1 MWAWG
6 AGMGRWAGAVGLALG
21 VCTALGCGAVDEVS
35 EPLREEPPRPSPAPE
50 EEAPVPPPEEALPG
64 DPMWTVQASLP
75 GVQDVVGLASDGT
88 GGVIVLATSHAVGE
102 WGTVIEESGAWV
114 LSRYDLMGQQLWSRA
129 LDIEPATNGP
139 TTLRASALAVS
150 STGEVF
156 IALQLLGEGTLLLGH
171 APPRSDHFL
180 AKLGADGTPRWV
192 HAEKAEALAADGA
205 GGVVAVTR
213 DSTVVRYDATG
224 ARLWTWKAP
233 VTSVVFTHVA
243 VDASGNVVAAGHRK
257 IGLTHDQGYIVGLSA
272 DGSERWR
279 TTTPEQQGW
288 STFTDLALF
297 PDGGLLLTGTFS
309 RTFLWGNYRV
319 NPSCATG
326 PCAVA
331 PYLLA
336 ADAKGQPLWVQ
347 ELSGN
352 ALKPRVAVGLEGD
365 ALVAWEA
372 ACSSSLMRLSP
383 TGEERWKTRSTH
395 APCASNVLLPRDIDF
410 LRDGTLVRAGMFSG
424 PRTFIGGARFT
435 ADTGDVFLQ
444 RLYP

>member
-1 MWAWG
+1 
-6 AGMGRWAGAVGLALG
+6 
-21 VCTALGCGAVDEVS
+21 
-35 EPLREEPPRPSPAPE
+35 
-50 EEAPVPPPEEALPG
+50 
-64 DPMWTVQASLP
+64 
-75 GVQDVVGLASDGT
+75 VVGLASDGT

-102 WGTVIEESGAWV
+102 WGAVIEESGGWV
-114 LSRYDLMGQQLWSRA
+114 LARYEAMGQQLWSRA
-129 LDIEPATNGP
+129 LVIEPSMNGS
-139 TTLRASALAVS
+139 TALHSSALAVS

-156 IALQLLGEGTLLLGH
+156 IALQLRGAGTLQLGD
-171 APPRSDHFL
+171 APPRGDRFL

-192 HAEKAEALAADGA
+192 RAERAEALAADGA

-224 ARLWTWKAP
+224 ARRWTWKAP
-233 VTSVVFTHVA
+233 VAPVVFTTVA
-243 VDASGNVVAAGHRK
+243 VDASGNVVAAGHRTV
-257 IGLTHDQGYIVGLSA
+257 GLTHDQGYIVGLSA

-309 RTFLWGNYRV
+309 RTFLWGNEWV
-319 NPSCATG
+319 NPACDTG

-331 PYLLA
+331 PHLLA
-336 ADAKGQPLWVQ
+336 ADAKGQPLWAR
-347 ELSGN
+347 ELLGN
-352 ALKPRVAVGLEGD
+352 ALKPRVAVGPDGD

-372 ACSSSLMRLSP
+372 ACSSSLMRLSSA
-383 TGEERWKTRSTH
+383 GEERWRTRSTH
-395 APCASNVLLPRDIDF
+395 APCASDVLLPRDIDF
-410 LRDGTLVRAGMFSG
+410 LRGGTLVRAGMFSG